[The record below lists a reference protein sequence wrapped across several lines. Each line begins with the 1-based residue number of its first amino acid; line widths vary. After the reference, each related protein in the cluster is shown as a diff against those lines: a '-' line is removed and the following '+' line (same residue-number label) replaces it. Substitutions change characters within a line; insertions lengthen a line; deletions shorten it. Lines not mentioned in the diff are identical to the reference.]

1 MRRYKGYSEP
11 PELPFL
17 HLALVIGREKSQKKR
32 FLSFQ
37 TGEKVLV
44 LGNIGNCLVD
54 PLKR

>member
-37 TGEKVLV
+37 TGEKVPV
-44 LGNIGNCLVD
+44 LGIM
-54 PLKR
+54 